1 MHKPV
6 EYWEYLILIAIFS
19 FAFGNNVAANA
30 SEPDSITSRNE
41 PHFAPHLLEGSDF
54 SSLTYYFR
62 ESWND
67 TNVQC
72 QAILAL

>member
-1 MHKPV
+1 MNNAQAAV

-19 FAFGNNVAANA
+19 FEFGNNVAANA
-30 SEPDSITSRNE
+30 SEPDSIT
-41 PHFAPHLLEGSDF
+41 LLEGSDF
-54 SSLTYYFR
+54 SSLTDYFR

-67 TNVQC
+67 PNVQC